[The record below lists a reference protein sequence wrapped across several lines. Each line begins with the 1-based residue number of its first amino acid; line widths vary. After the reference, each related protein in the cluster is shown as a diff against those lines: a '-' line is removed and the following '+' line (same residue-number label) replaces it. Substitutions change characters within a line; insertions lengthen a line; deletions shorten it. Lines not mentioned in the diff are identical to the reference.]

1 VHGRLSKAG
10 LVLVVSGLCLALS
23 GTNRPSAASLQT
35 AAPSPPAAPP
45 ARAFVNQ
52 YCVSCHN
59 TRLKTGGLALDAI
72 DPANI
77 AHNAETWE
85 KVVRKLRT
93 GAMPPFG
100 ARRSDEATSRHV
112 VDWLEAELDR
122 SATAH
127 PNPGRPALHRLNRA
141 EYANSIKDLLDLD
154 VEVAS
159 LLPPDDAAF
168 GFDNIADVLGV
179 PPVLLERYVD
189 AAAEISERAVGSPD
203 IASGSET
210 YRVRQDLSQDRHIE
224 GLPIGTVGGLLVR
237 HTFPLDAEY
246 VLQGKLFRTNVGTMR
261 GLEYEHEVEITV
273 DGKRVRLAK
282 IGGRADL
289 EALFKDGN
297 STALGD
303 NVDARL
309 QVRLRVPAGPHAVGV
324 SFLAKSAAADT
335 RQLQPFIR
343 SSSDT
348 YDWGGDP
355 HIDSFTITGPFKA
368 TGSGDTPARRRIFVC
383 RPANEAAE
391 PACAR
396 TIVSTLAHRAY
407 RQPVPEKD
415 LQRLLTFYHAGRRE
429 GTFDAGIQSALQRI
443 LASPKFVFRAERDP
457 ATVMPGTP
465 YRLSDLELASRL
477 SFFLWS
483 SIPDDELLKVAEQG
497 KLGTPAVLT
506 QQVRRMLTDRKSG
519 ALVSNFG
526 GQWLQLRNLR
536 NMTPNSEEFPDFDDN
551 LRQAFQR
558 ETEMFFDSIMRE
570 DHNVLDLLSADYTFL
585 NERLARHYKIPG
597 IYGSQ
602 FRRVTVTD
610 ETRKGLF
617 GKGAV
622 LMVTSHVDRTSPVAR
637 GKWILQNL
645 MGTPPPP
652 PLPDVPPFPE
662 GEAQKSRSVRERMEQ
677 HRANPVCAN
686 CHRVMDPLGFALE
699 NFDAVGAWRTRDGGT
714 PIDPSGQLADGTSVD
729 GVVMLRQALMK
740 RPEVLVTA
748 LTEKLMTY
756 GVGRGVSYYDMP
768 AVRAIV
774 RDASRNNYRF
784 SSLVLGIVNS
794 APFRMRMKA
803 PVED

>member
-1 VHGRLSKAG
+1 MHRHVKNVW
-10 LVLVVSGLCLALS
+10 LVALIAWLLASSSAL
-23 GTNRPSAASLQT
+23 NRPYAAPLQT
-35 AAPSPPAAPP
+35 AAPPAAPP
-45 ARAFVNQ
+45 SRTFVNQ

-59 TRLKTGGLALDAI
+59 ARTKSGGLALDVI
-72 DPANI
+72 DPADI
-77 AHNAETWE
+77 GANAEVWE

-100 ARRSDEATSRHV
+100 ARRSDEATSQHV
-112 VDWLEAELDR
+112 VDWLETELDR
-122 SATAH
+122 SAAAS
-127 PNPGRPALHRLNRA
+127 PNPGRPALHRLNRT
-141 EYANSIKDLLDLD
+141 EYANAIRDLLDLD
-154 VEVAS
+154 VDVTS
-159 LLPPDDAAF
+159 RLPPDDAAF

-189 AAAEISERAVGSPD
+189 AAAEISERAVGSAD

-224 GLPIGTVGGLLVR
+224 GLPIGTVGGLAVR

-246 VLQGKLFRTNVGTMR
+246 SLQAKLFRTNVGTMR
-261 GLEYEHEVEITV
+261 GLQYEHEVEISL
-273 DGKRVRLAK
+273 DGRRVHLARV
-282 IGGRADL
+282 GGEADL
-289 EALFKDGN
+289 RALFKN
-297 STALGD
+297 ENTTALGD
-303 NVDARL
+303 QVDARL
-309 QVRLRVPAGPHAVGV
+309 QLRLRVPAGPHTVGV
-324 SFLAKSAAADT
+324 SFVARSEVADT
-335 RQLQPFIR
+335 RQLRPFIR

-355 HIDSFTITGPFKA
+355 HIDSFTIAGPFNATGP
-368 TGSGDTPARRRIFVC
+368 GDTPARRRIFVC
-383 RPANEAAE
+383 RPSNEAAE

-415 LQRLLTFYHAGRRE
+415 LQRLLTFYQAGRRD
-429 GTFDAGIQSALQRI
+429 GSFDAGIQSALQRI

-457 ATVMPGTP
+457 ENIAAGTP
-465 YRLSDLELASRL
+465 YRLTDLELASRL

-483 SIPDDELLKVAEQG
+483 SIPDDELLKAAEQG
-497 KLGTPAVLT
+497 KLGTPAALA
-506 QQVRRMLTDRKSG
+506 QQVRRMLSDRKAS

-526 GQWLQLRNLR
+526 GQWLRLRNLR

-551 LRQAFQR
+551 LRQAFLR
-558 ETEMFFDSIMRE
+558 ETEMFFDSIIRE
-570 DHNVLDLLSADYTFL
+570 DHSVLDLLTADYTFV
-585 NERLARHYKIPG
+585 NERLARHYGIPG
-597 IYGSQ
+597 IYGSH
-602 FRRVTVTD
+602 FRRVTLTD

-637 GKWILQNL
+637 GKWILDNIV
-645 MGTPPPP
+645 GTPPPP

-699 NFDAVGAWRTRDGGT
+699 NFDAVGAWRTRDGGS

-729 GVVMLRQALMK
+729 GVVMLRQALLK

-774 RDASRNNYRF
+774 RDAARNNYRF
-784 SSLVLGIVNS
+784 SSLILGVVNS

-803 PVED
+803 AVEN